1 MIRRPGLLS
10 PDLVE
15 VARLGP
21 SAGTLTLK
29 MVGASEATL
38 TLSEDAP
45 ALRIHD
51 WISIYSRRG
60 FCGVFR
66 ISNIVQTYRR
76 QLDVTMLHGIDI
88 LADSAWEAQMEFS
101 GTKAQYLTQLLNQQT
116 HLINGVKPW
125 VLGTCEDTSTYKK
138 SINYDRLSSLMQE
151 LEEEGSGYY
160 FTYDQTV
167 FPWVVNYVAKNQEIT
182 SEFRLTRNV
191 RSASVTYNDA
201 DLCTRL
207 HLSINV
213 KAEDEDTEV
222 HSTDTIIKTYNNT
235 AAQEGPNGWGV
246 VVKTADIDTHDD
258 LKADPPVTTEADAWA
273 ANFLARRAEPTVQIQ
288 IDGEELRGLTGE
300 SWDEADIG
308 RICQVAIPAYGHT
321 FLERVV
327 SIAYPELYK
336 DDLPNLPYPVT
347 VSLANTLPKFSE
359 TIASIRDKAER
370 AARAARGGGRGA
382 ADAKELLTWSQH
394 VQYYGEALDGS
405 GILTLYESG
414 IDMDAIGGVT
424 ISSLQEGLQAL
435 YAGIQVN
442 SSAITS
448 VVQKSGVNELGANE
462 TLYSKVTQTATDI
475 TSEVARATAAEG
487 SLSTRITQTAESIT
501 STVNGLGGRVST
513 VEQRADSIT
522 STVSSIDGR
531 VSTLQQTVDGIS
543 ITGNTIAIKGTTISL
558 DGFVSATDF
567 NAEKARIDAL
577 YGGSAQVEGLYS
589 KNGITALKFITAG
602 TYVNAP
608 DVQISGTSLKSA
620 IVDFGTATYNGNNV
634 TIPTTKA
641 DGTAGPSINF
651 NKPGQ
656 GTITAI
662 TKSGQTW
669 KPNMTGTTHGGFEV
683 NVYASGTNVGTFST
697 TIDVD
702 AAYAWSAG
710 WAEGYDDCEAEFS
723 ATSVTKQGTAV
734 SITGLGQAVTV
745 ARAGT
750 SVSVHK
756 RGSAVSVTRQGSAV
770 SVTPVNAGSGLRL
783 AYYNTTQ
790 LYRLANGAYTKVGD
804 SSRQWYYIVSSGGTV
819 RYTAGSAITYY
830 NEGSA
835 ATYYYDGG
843 TATYYNEGDTATY
856 YVAGAAATYYYAG
869 SAATYYTRAATT
881 S

>member
-15 VARLGP
+15 TARLDP

-76 QLDVTMLHGIDI
+76 QLDVTLLHGIDI
-88 LADSAWEAQMEFS
+88 LADSAWEAQTDFT

-125 VLGTCEDTSTYKK
+125 VLGTCEDTSTYRK

-207 HLSINV
+207 FLSINV
-213 KAEDEDTEV
+213 KSEDEDTEV

-336 DDLPNLPYPVT
+336 DDMPNLPYPVT

-424 ISSLQEGLQAL
+424 IFSLQEGLQAL

-487 SLSTRITQTAESIT
+487 SLSTRITQTADSIT

-513 VEQRADSIT
+513 VEQTASSIT

-608 DVQISGTSLKSA
+608 DVQISGTSLKNA
-620 IVDFGTATYNGNNV
+620 IVSATVSGNTLTLTDVNGNSV
-634 TIPTTKA
+634 
-641 DGTAGPSINF
+641 NF
-651 NKPGQ
+651 SKPGQ

-669 KPNMTGTTHGGFEV
+669 KPNMDGTTHGGFEV
-683 NVYASGTNVGTFST
+683 NVYASGTNVGTYSD
-697 TIDVD
+697 TIEVD
-702 AAYAWSAG
+702 AAYAYSAG
-710 WAEGYDDCEAEFS
+710 WSDGYDDCESEFTQATLYNPGTVTVQGYNTAGAVTARPVVDSGGTTYYRNLS
-723 ATSVTKQGTAV
+723 AQTVYPGDGGSFTPQGTAFNKLTRWGNGTLFQLNAQNRYV
-734 SITGLGQAVTV
+734 S
-745 ARAGT
+745 
-750 SVSVHK
+750 
-756 RGSAVSVTRQGSAV
+756 QGSHTWYYVDNSAGIQYY
-770 SVTPVNAGSGLRL
+770 NAGSGTRYARGSGYSITPIDPTTAVQLGAEGNYYQGSSNTYTVQGTQAQQ
-783 AYYNTTQ
+783 AYI
-790 LYRLANGAYTKVGD
+790 R
-804 SSRQWYYIVSSGGTV
+804 S
-819 RYTAGSAITYY
+819 
-830 NEGSA
+830 
-835 ATYYYDGG
+835 
-843 TATYYNEGDTATY
+843 
-856 YVAGAAATYYYAG
+856 
-869 SAATYYTRAATT
+869 
-881 S
+881 

>member
-15 VARLGP
+15 VARLDP

-88 LADSAWEAQMEFS
+88 LADSAWEAQTDFS

-207 HLSINV
+207 FLSINV

-336 DDLPNLPYPVT
+336 DDMPNLPYPVT

-424 ISSLQEGLQAL
+424 IFSLQEGLQAL

-475 TSEVARATAAEG
+475 TSEVARATGAEG
-487 SLSTRITQTAESIT
+487 ALSTRITQTAE
-501 STVNGLGGRVST
+501 
-513 VEQRADSIT
+513 SIT

-531 VSTLQQTVDGIS
+531 VSTLQQTVDGITL
-543 ITGNTIAIKGTTISL
+543 TGNTITIKGNSINL
-558 DGFVSATDF
+558 DGFVTATSL
-567 NAEKARIDAL
+567 ASEIASL
-577 YGGSAQVEGLYS
+577 GYVECATMVANTFGD
-589 KNGITALKFITAG
+589 G
-602 TYVNAP
+602 
-608 DVQISGTSLKSA
+608 SGTVDVASVTAEGEISCDSLYANEIDLGGNTFTNVIVSA
-620 IVDFGTATYNGNNV
+620 SVSQDGKTLTLTPLSGN
-634 TIPTTKA
+634 A
-641 DGTAGPSINF
+641 INF
-651 NKPGQ
+651 SKPGQ

-669 KPNMTGTTHGGFEV
+669 KPNMSGTTHGGFEV
-683 NVYASGTNVGTFST
+683 NVYASGTDVGTYST

-783 AYYNTTQ
+783 SYYNTTQ

-819 RYTAGSAITYY
+819 RYTAGSAKTYY